1 MDEYQLGTIQ
11 HCMHCRMD
19 ANYSEGECDKV
30 VLLDIQVVTVQLT
43 VLDHTESVLEPWS
56 FPLTMLWTEIKIQA
70 LR

>member
-30 VLLDIQVVTVQLT
+30 VLLDILVVQLT
-43 VLDHTESVLEPWS
+43 VLNHTESVLEPWS
-56 FPLTMLWTEIKIQA
+56 FPLTTPWTEIKIQA